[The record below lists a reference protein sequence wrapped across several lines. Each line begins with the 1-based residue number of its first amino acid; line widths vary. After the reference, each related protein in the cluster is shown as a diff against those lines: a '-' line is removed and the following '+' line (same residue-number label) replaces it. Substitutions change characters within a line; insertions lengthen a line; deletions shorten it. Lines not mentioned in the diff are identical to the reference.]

1 MIEHF
6 QYLVNRLVNLN
17 KGLFLGLDLDQQ
29 SVGSQDSDGA
39 KYEKLNAAF
48 ILALAGEEHPKFEGA
63 QNLLKHFV
71 KLPKW
76 REAANFY
83 LKGIELIRQ
92 EIETVC
98 REDNEFSGHLENL
111 FEWMSNEHMVR
122 SDEIREKLWSVFFP
136 EGVGIIPDW
145 NDRVKSLRQR
155 RTVEIKQLN
164 NNQINDTGRQVIF
177 TSNVL
182 LTIPFESMPISE
194 LECSDAVK
202 NSVKK
207 IMNEPQLY
215 WYDHPIPI
223 GIKKVHNEILYGLS
237 GLDEAAEFER
247 DRGNMGPGKLTC
259 VLSVSVTHE
268 GLQQIAKTYLQDVLS
283 GSEGLSNLEVYAFTE
298 ADTRRL
304 VREVLLPASDYY
316 LATENAEELLSMI
329 GVDGEYGRHYS
340 FLKAIAAFWKV
351 LFNTEVEATFK
362 IDLDQVFPQ
371 IELVEQTGA
380 SAFEHLSTPLWGAH
394 GIDWKG
400 QSIELGMIAGA
411 LVNKRDIGNGL
422 FTPDVVVPDRE
433 IKADEYVFFSV
444 LPQALSSEGEMM
456 TRYRSEELDG
466 QRACTQRIH
475 VTGGVSGILV
485 DALRRHRP
493 FTPSFIG
500 RAEDQAYILS
510 VLFNVPERLRYVHK
524 AGFFMRHD
532 KEAFV
537 REAIKK
543 FHVGKL
549 IGDFVRILNFSA
561 YARNFT
567 DGFFKCKDEVDPFTG
582 CFISRIPISV
592 VYLRFCLKAASFFE
606 EGKQDQGIEFINEG
620 ASRIGRTL
628 DFIKGPDSQ
637 LQQTCKSEREGWN
650 LYYDILSVLETAIKK
665 GDEFALDIKE
675 IAKDIINQC
684 RLNRQG

>member
-6 QYLVNRLVNLN
+6 QYIVNRLVSLN
-17 KGLFLGLDLDQQ
+17 RGLFLGLDLDQQ
-29 SVGSQDSDGA
+29 SVATKDSEGA
-39 KYEKLNAAF
+39 IYQSLNAAF
-48 ILALAGEEHPKFEGA
+48 IVALAGKEHPKFEGA
-63 QNLLKHFV
+63 QKLLKHFV

-76 REAANFY
+76 REVANFY

-92 EIETVC
+92 EIDAVC
-98 REDNEFSGHLENL
+98 REDDEFSSHLENL
-111 FEWMSNEHMVR
+111 FEWISNENTIR
-122 SDEIREKLWSVFFP
+122 TDEIREKLWSVFFP
-136 EGVGIIPDW
+136 EGVGIISDW
-145 NDRVKSLRQR
+145 NDNVERLRQK
-155 RTVEIKQLN
+155 RTVEIARLN
-164 NNQINDTGRQVIF
+164 NNQINDTGRQIIF

-194 LECSDAVK
+194 LKCSDAIK
-202 NSVKK
+202 GSVKK

-223 GIKKVHNEILYGLS
+223 GIEKAHNEILYGLR
-237 GLDEAAEFER
+237 GLDRAVEFER

-268 GLQQIAKTYLQDVLS
+268 GLQKIAKTYLQDVLS
-283 GSEGLSNLEVYAFTE
+283 GSEGLNNLEVYAFTE
-298 ADTRRL
+298 TDTRTL
-304 VREVLLPASDYY
+304 IREVLLPVSDHY
-316 LATENAEELLSMI
+316 LATENAEGLLSMI

-351 LFNTEVEATFK
+351 LINTEVEGTFK

-371 IELVEQTGA
+371 KELVEQTGA

-400 QSIELGMIAGA
+400 RSIELGMIAGA
-411 LVNKRDIGNGL
+411 LVNKQDIGNGL

-433 IKADEYVFFSV
+433 LKADEYVFFSV
-444 LPQALSSEGEMM
+444 LPQVLSAEGEMM
-456 TRYRSEELDG
+456 TRYGSEELDG
-466 QRACTQRIH
+466 ERACAQRIH

-510 VLFNVPERLRYVHK
+510 VLSNVPEGLRYVHK

-532 KEAFV
+532 KEAFA
-537 REAIKK
+537 RETIKR

-549 IGDFVRILNFSA
+549 IGDYVRILNFSA
-561 YARNFT
+561 YARNFS

-606 EGKQDQGIEFINEG
+606 ESKQDQGIEFINEG
-620 ASRIGRTL
+620 TSRIGRTL
-628 DFIKGPDSQ
+628 EFIKGPNSQ
-637 LQQTCKSEREGWN
+637 LQQVCKSERLGWN
-650 LYYDILSVLETAIKK
+650 LYYDILSVLETAVKK
-665 GDEFALDIKE
+665 GDEFALKIKK
-675 IAKDIINQC
+675 IANEIINQS
-684 RLNRQG
+684 RLNR